1 MVDGGKVRQR
11 MSTETWLLLGLLV
24 LAPAYC
30 WAVSWAPTPA
40 LFRPQIVRNGAVLFT
55 AIFVALSG
63 VIGVAALGV
72 LYTSYG
78 WWFLAVCAALSIFS
92 AWSALPRSAHKSE
105 EQVFSEKRTT
115 SEAETI
121 ITDEQSKAV
130 QHLIKMGDLEYLRI
144 FIRAN
149 PRSLNYLHPPDHF
162 TLLHM
167 LASLG
172 NKTRPVH
179 AKMVEELLVNGADVN
194 CRTDLGWTPIH
205 IIAMQ
210 GQKEARSLARL
221 LIAHG
226 ADLTATDR
234 MGFDWKMHW
243 KHGIEIRRE
252 QEQRN

>member
-1 MVDGGKVRQR
+1 

-30 WAVSWAPTPA
+30 WAVGWAQTPA
-40 LFRPQIVRNGAVLFT
+40 LFRPRIVRNGAVLFT

-92 AWSALPRSAHKSE
+92 AWSALPRSEHKSD
-105 EQVFSEKRTT
+105 EQVSSELDEKRTT

-121 ITDEQSKAV
+121 ITNVQSKAV

-162 TLLHM
+162 TLLHL

-179 AKMVEELLVNGADVN
+179 AKMAEELLVNGADVN
-194 CRTDLGWTPIH
+194 CRTDLGWTPTH
-205 IIAMQ
+205 LIAMQ
-210 GQKEARSLARL
+210 GQKEARDLARL

-252 QEQRN
+252 LEKRSR